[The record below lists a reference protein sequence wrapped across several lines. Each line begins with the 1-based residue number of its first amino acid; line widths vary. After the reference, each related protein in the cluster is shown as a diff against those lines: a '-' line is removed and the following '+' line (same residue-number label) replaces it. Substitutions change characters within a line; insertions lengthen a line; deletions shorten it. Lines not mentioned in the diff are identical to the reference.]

1 MKNED
6 IRMIPEPALRRL
18 PQYWHLLKRLRD
30 EGIKE
35 ISSSRIA
42 QEMKF
47 DPTQVRKDIQYTD
60 IVGKPKTGYD
70 INLLIKAIESFLN
83 WENYDDAFLV
93 GAGVLGQA
101 ILSYKA
107 FKDYGLNF
115 VAAFDN
121 SEEKIGQ
128 KFFDIEVLP
137 MEKMENLAKR
147 MHVHVGVITTPAQ
160 AAQEVADLMISSG
173 IIAIWNFSPV
183 SLKVPDDIV
192 VENIQ
197 FSQSLAVLSRK
208 LASHKLHI

>member
-6 IRMIPEPALRRL
+6 IKMIPEPALRRL
-18 PQYWHLLKRLRD
+18 PQYWHLLRRLRD
-30 EGIKE
+30 EGVSE
-35 ISSSRIA
+35 VSSSRIA

-70 INLLIKAIESFLN
+70 INQLIKAIESFLN
-83 WENYDDAFLV
+83 WENFDDAFLV

-107 FKDYGLNF
+107 FKNYGLNF
-115 VAAFDN
+115 VAAFDI
-121 SEEKIGQ
+121 SEDKIGQ

-137 MEKMENLAKR
+137 LDKLQNLAKR

-160 AAQEVADLMISSG
+160 AAQEVADIMISSG
-173 IIAIWNFSPV
+173 IIAIWNFAPV

>member
-1 MKNED
+1 
-6 IRMIPEPALRRL
+6 
-18 PQYWHLLKRLRD
+18 
-30 EGIKE
+30 
-35 ISSSRIA
+35 
-42 QEMKF
+42 MKF

-70 INLLIKAIESFLN
+70 INQLIKAIESFLN
-83 WENYDDAFLV
+83 WENFDDAFLV

-107 FKDYGLNF
+107 FKNYGLNF
-115 VAAFDN
+115 VAAFDI
-121 SEEKIGQ
+121 SEDKIGQ

-137 MEKMENLAKR
+137 LNKLQNLAKR

-160 AAQEVADLMISSG
+160 AAQEVADIMISSG
-173 IIAIWNFSPV
+173 IIAIWNFAPV